1 MTIISLEMTS
11 PSQLIPARP
20 APLVL
25 DEVHNAALVRSLY
38 QRMFPSPGGRSAW
51 SVDQWAE
58 ELSLPGIRTWT
69 VRLEDNSSAIGFAEL
84 SPEPTGGVGI
94 VVFGLVPEVRSKG
107 YGGAFLTLI
116 TQTAWRLNSP
126 TTRVWLQTSTR
137 DHPHALPNYQSR
149 GFHLFTP

>member
-25 DEVHNAALVRSLY
+25 EEVHDWALVQSLY
-38 QRMFPSPGGRSAW
+38 NRVFPGPGGRGSW
-51 SVDQWAE
+51 SVEQWAA
-58 ELSLPGIRTWT
+58 ELAMPGIHTWT
-69 VRLEDNSSAIGFAEL
+69 VRIEDDSDPLGFAEL
-84 SPEPTGGVGI
+84 SAEASGGVGI

-126 TTRVWLQTSTR
+126 TTRVWLQTATR
-137 DHPHALPNYQSR
+137 DHPHALPNYQAR
-149 GFHLFTP
+149 GFRLFTP